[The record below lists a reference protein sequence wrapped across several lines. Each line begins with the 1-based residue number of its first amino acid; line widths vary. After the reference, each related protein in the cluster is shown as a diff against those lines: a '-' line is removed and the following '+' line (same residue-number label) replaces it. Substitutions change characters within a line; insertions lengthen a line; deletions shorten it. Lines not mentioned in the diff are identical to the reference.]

1 MCIINFFVGAIVWHG
16 SGFYIF
22 FCMGHG
28 AVFNIA
34 VCEIYTSIEDEALEN
49 DISTMQQIQAVHCA
63 IKNGRLVYK
72 GGAVRGSVFA
82 ANCQFAEF

>member
-1 MCIINFFVGAIVWHG
+1 MEAIVWHERVLI
-16 SGFYIF
+16 SLFF
-22 FCMGHG
+22 FCMG

-72 GGAVRGSVFA
+72 GVAVRGSVFA
-82 ANCQFAEF
+82 ANCQFAELSKF